1 MIQFIKKN
9 KVFVAILTVIVLLIG
24 AIGIYVLQGDKLI
37 DIAVPPILVDPSDSD
52 EPQENPHIR
61 ATITNFYGNFD
72 DQGNTVFLY
81 WNLKQNDSVVDKVEL
96 YSQDLFIADVTNTN
110 MYEMPITVYQFA
122 TGVNEFE
129 LRCSL
134 KNELSISEKTA
145 VSVNYIFD
153 VERTHQIVDHEEFGK
168 GIEVEISYTYNRSTP
183 VGIPTLVVKDLKGTL
198 VSTTY
203 IGNED
208 LRVVNNY
215 VTSKTTYFFQING
228 YEPNTYTWNAQWKFD
243 AVSLS
248 FDYTM
253 QEVIAEAVPEEPEV
267 EEPEEVIPDDQ

>member
-9 KVFVAILTVIVLLIG
+9 KVFVTILTVIVLFIG
-24 AIGIYVLQGDKLI
+24 AIGVYVLQGDNLI
-37 DIAVPPILVDPSDSD
+37 DIAVPPLLVDPSDEE
-52 EPQENPHIR
+52 EPLLDPHMR

-81 WNLKQNDSVVDKVEL
+81 WNLKQNDSIVDKVEL

-122 TGVNEFE
+122 TGNNEFE

-134 KNELSISEKTA
+134 KNELSISEKTV

-153 VERTHQIVDHEEFGK
+153 IERTHSVVDHEEFGK
-168 GIEVEISYTYNRSTP
+168 GIEVIISYTYNRSTP
-183 VGIPTLVVKDLKGTL
+183 VGVPNLIVKDLKGTH
-198 VSTTY
+198 VSTTF
-203 IGNED
+203 ISNED
-208 LRVVNNY
+208 LQVVNNY

-228 YEPNTYTWNAQWKFD
+228 YEPNTYTWNAQWNFD

-253 QEVIAEAVPEEPEV
+253 QEVIEDVIPDVEEVPEESQEEEV
-267 EEPEEVIPDDQ
+267 E